1 MNDIPRNDFE
11 LAPIELRESSPRQ
24 TEKQVRR
31 PQLVSMLLVLI
42 GIGLVGALAWYLAHR
57 NAAGQQGRFARF
69 RAAATDVGFGVATHQ
84 DVPIYLDAL
93 GAVTPLATAV
103 VQAQVSGVMTKVF
116 YHEGQ
121 MVKEGDPLVQIDPR
135 PFQITAQE
143 DQGSLTRDE
152 ANLANQNVIVG
163 RDQVLVKQDSLAEQ
177 QLDTDTSTEK
187 QLQAMVMADRAS
199 LASANLNLAWTTVR
213 APISG
218 RVGIRPVDVG
228 NYVTPSLT
236 NGVATITQLQPID
249 VMFTLSADDIP
260 RLQARIKAG
269 AQLPTTV
276 LDRTRTTVLG
286 QGSFLTLDNMVDS
299 STGTVRVKSRFS
311 NADGALFPQ
320 EFVNVRLLVDTLHSA
335 VVVPTAAVRHGPQG
349 DYVYVI
355 EPDSTVHIQLVKTG
369 PIDGDLISISSGLQG
384 GERVVTEGGDRL
396 VDGATVRLPGQTG
409 DFDQFRSGGAGRAGE
424 RRGGANGRR
433 YRRNDS
439 GDSGAARQRA
449 AQSGAGQPG

>member
-1 MNDIPRNDFE
+1 MNDIPRNDFD
-11 LAPIELRESSPRQ
+11 LAPLELRESAPRQ
-24 TEKQVRR
+24 PVKQARR
-31 PQLVSMLLVLI
+31 PQLVSMLVVLL
-42 GIGLVGALAWYLAHR
+42 GIALVGGLAWYLAHR
-57 NAAGQQGRFARF
+57 NAAGQQGRFERF

-103 VQAQVSGVMTKVF
+103 VQAQVSGVITKIL

-121 MVKEGDPLVQIDPR
+121 MVKAGDPLVQIDPR
-135 PFQITAQE
+135 PFQMTVEE

-152 ANLANQNVIVG
+152 ANLVNQQLIVQ
-163 RDQVLVKQDSLAEQ
+163 RDQILVKQDSLAQQ
-177 QLDTDTSTEK
+177 QLDTDSSTQK
-187 QLQAMVMADRAS
+187 QLLAMVATDHAS
-199 LASANLNLAWTTVR
+199 LDSAKLNLAWTTVT

-228 NYVTPSLT
+228 NYATPSLT
-236 NGVATITQLQPID
+236 NGIATITQLQPID
-249 VMFTLSADDIP
+249 VMFTLSADYIP
-260 RLQARIKAG
+260 QLQARVKEG

-311 NADGALFPQ
+311 NADGTLFPQ
-320 EFVNVRLLVDTLHSA
+320 QFVNVRLLLNTLHDA
-335 VVVPTAAVRHGPQG
+335 IVVPAAAVRHGPQG

-369 PIDGDLISISSGLQG
+369 PSDGDKISISSGLKG
-384 GERVVTEGGDRL
+384 GERVVTDGGDRL
-396 VDGATVRLPGQTG
+396 VDGATVRLPGQAA
-409 DFDQFRSGGAGRAGE
+409 QFGYGRPGQFGGQFGQ

-433 YRRNDS
+433 S
-439 GDSGAARQRA
+439 GRPPNGGGY
-449 AQSGAGQPG
+449 GAGQQGG

>member
-1 MNDIPRNDFE
+1 MNDVPRTDFD
-11 LAPIELRESSPRQ
+11 LAPLALRDSQRPETGQR
-24 TEKQVRR
+24 VRR
-31 PQLVSMLLVLI
+31 PQLVSMLVVLL
-42 GIGLVGALAWYLAHR
+42 GIALVGGLAWYLAHR
-57 NAAGQQGRFARF
+57 NAAGQEGRFARF
-69 RAAATDVGFGVATHQ
+69 RAAATDVGFGVADHQ

-103 VQAQVSGVMTKVF
+103 VQAQVSGVITKIL
-116 YHEGQ
+116 YREGQ
-121 MVKEGDPLVQIDPR
+121 MVKAGDPLVQIDPR
-135 PFQITAQE
+135 PFQMTVEE

-152 ANLANQNVIVG
+152 ANLVNQNLIVK

-177 QLDTDTSTEK
+177 QLDTDSSTEK
-187 QLQAMVMADRAS
+187 QLQAMVATDHAS
-199 LASANLNLAWTTVR
+199 LDSAKLNLAWTTVT

-228 NYVTPSLT
+228 NYATPSLS

-249 VMFTLSADDIP
+249 VMFTLSADYIP
-260 RLQARIKAG
+260 QLQARIKAG

-311 NADGALFPQ
+311 NADGTLFPQ
-320 EFVNVRLLVDTLHSA
+320 QFVNVRLLLDTLRNA
-335 VVVPTAAVRHGPQG
+335 IVVPSAAVRHGPQG

-355 EPDSTVHIQLVKTG
+355 EPDSTVHIQVVKTG
-369 PIDGDLISISSGLQG
+369 PSDGDKISISSGLKG

-396 VDGATVRLPGQTG
+396 VDGATVRLPGQAA
-409 DFDQFRSGGAGRAGE
+409 QFGYGRPGQFGQ
-424 RRGGANGRR
+424 RRGGENGRR
-433 YRRNDS
+433 YGRPPNGGGYGPGPS
-439 GDSGAARQRA
+439 GG
-449 AQSGAGQPG
+449 